1 MKPKKPGVSGTSKA
15 PRGQR
20 ATGTGKAR
28 APRAT
33 GASGGRSA
41 SSGSAAGSS
50 SGSRSS
56 RTTTGRSFSSRGA
69 GRTGGVRGPG
79 EEPARRVEKS
89 LGGEQVE
96 GRQAVRELLIAGNR
110 RVKEIWVSADP
121 EENEVIGDIVEIA
134 RFDDWTNADLE
145 DDFLNLETDAS
156 DEWNWSL
163 SGGSTL
169 TLGQDKT
176 QEVPD
181 FSVDGLWILALRC
194 NTCYN
199 PAPLFLTL
207 LEPQ

>member
-28 APRAT
+28 APRAA
-33 GASGGRSA
+33 GASGGRST
-41 SSGSAAGSS
+41 SSGSATGGSS

-96 GRQAVRELLIAGNR
+96 GVYGAAEGGPGEEVDDPCADAPRAGG
-110 RVKEIWVSADP
+110 E
-121 EENEVIGDIVEIA
+121 
-134 RFDDWTNADLE
+134 
-145 DDFLNLETDAS
+145 
-156 DEWNWSL
+156 
-163 SGGSTL
+163 
-169 TLGQDKT
+169 Q
-176 QEVPD
+176 
-181 FSVDGLWILALRC
+181 VD
-194 NTCYN
+194 
-199 PAPLFLTL
+199 
-207 LEPQ
+207 Q